1 MTGSTLYPAA
11 IDGFPNLPDDKTD
24 DTVTAG
30 DHANHHNNLADAVVA
45 VETELGVNPKGTYA
59 DVAAAIAN
67 KVDKTPTADQVI
79 QALGDVV
86 GLMVKASAT
95 QSTKNV
101 FEMRLANNAIAAFI
115 NKDGIL
121 SAQGFKVAGVDLNS
135 SHLFDGAQLAHL
147 ASPTFT
153 GTPTAPTPT
162 VGDNST
168 KIATTEF
175 TTTAI
180 AASTPPAA
188 ISGVLSAR
196 PAANTR
202 TGGFYYAT
210 DQDTLWFSTG
220 AAWIRIGVPAGT
232 TVLWFQPFSTVPTGW
247 VAYDGTSLPASTG
260 IYADLT
266 AHLTTTTKPDT
277 RGRVAVGKGS
287 HSDVNA
293 IGLTE
298 GLSVNS
304 RRVRHKHTVVNPTIV
319 ITDPGHS
326 HTVPLG
332 SPINSGGSATNGV
345 GTFNPGPIPTT
356 SINTTGITATAT
368 GMSVGPQ
375 TGFEPT
381 DGPAYIVALYIAKL

>member
-30 DHANHHNNLADAVVA
+30 DHANHHNNLADALVA
-45 VETELGVNPKGTYA
+45 VETELGVSPKGPYD

-67 KVDKTPTADQVI
+67 KVDQTPTVDQVI

-135 SHLFDGAQLAHL
+135 SHLFDGASLAHL
-147 ASPTFT
+147 ASPAFT
-153 GTPTAPTPT
+153 GTPTAPTPAA
-162 VGDNST
+162 GDNSM

-175 TTTAI
+175 V

-220 AAWIRIGVPAGT
+220 ASWTRIGVPAGT
-232 TVLWFQPFSTVPTGW
+232 TVLWFQPSSTVPTGW

-266 AHLTTTTKPDT
+266 SHLGTTTKPDT
-277 RGRVAVGKGS
+277 RGRVTVGKGS

-298 GLSVNS
+298 GVAVNA
-304 RRVRHKHTVVNPTIV
+304 RRVRHKHTFVNPSVSIN
-319 ITDPGHS
+319 DPGHKHTQS
-326 HTVPLG
+326 GATYGLTPVGGFGSGSSGNSTVP
-332 SPINSGGSATNGV
+332 IDMNFA
-345 GTFNPGPIPTT
+345 
-356 SINTTGITATAT
+356 TTGITASSSGGT
-368 GMSVGPQ
+368 VGPQ